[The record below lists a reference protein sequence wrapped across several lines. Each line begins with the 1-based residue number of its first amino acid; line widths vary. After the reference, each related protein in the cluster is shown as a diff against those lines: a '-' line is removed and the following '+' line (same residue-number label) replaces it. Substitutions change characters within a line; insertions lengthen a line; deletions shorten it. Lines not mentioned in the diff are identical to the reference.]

1 MSLPPGVF
9 WCWRQFAGESICV
22 SEELPVAKRGWWCGV
37 DDWDEMR
44 PPAFRHIH
52 GVVPKPGWALKLDGG
67 DWPPHCPL
75 CEKPLGW
82 SNSVGL
88 WHCCGSVHRR
98 SDVLYHARILD
109 RKRLEG
115 KP

>member
-52 GVVPKPGWALKLDGG
+52 GVVPEPGWALKLDALNPVLGCLAHPDA
-67 DWPPHCPL
+67 DWTMPVGALIGTAYCAV
-75 CEKPLGW
+75 CG
-82 SNSVGL
+82 VGL
-88 WHCCGSVHRR
+88 MR
-98 SDVLYHARILD
+98 HARILD

-115 KP
+115 KE